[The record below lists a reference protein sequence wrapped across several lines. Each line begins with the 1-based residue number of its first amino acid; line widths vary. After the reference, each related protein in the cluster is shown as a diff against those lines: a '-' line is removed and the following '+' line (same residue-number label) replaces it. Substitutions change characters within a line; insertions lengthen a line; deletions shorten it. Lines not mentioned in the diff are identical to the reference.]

1 MTAAAPNSSASLSLP
16 RWLLIAALASL
27 ALRAWI
33 SVALPITGDEAFF
46 YWWGVYP
53 DWGYYDHPPMVG
65 WLIAVTRHFLGDA
78 PWAIRLPVVLLP
90 LLLGAMIWW
99 TWSGIDRTRAA
110 WAVLLFWLAPIN
122 WVNVLITTDNPLIFW
137 SVASACCLIVAE
149 RRARLDG
156 RAWAL
161 YAASGVLLGCAVL
174 SKYFAVV
181 LGLAY
186 LVHFALFRRERFG
199 AFVLLVACALPGLAI
214 NLAWNLDHCWSNI
227 MFNLLNRNE
236 GETFSWAKPASY
248 IGMMVYLISP
258 VAAWMCW
265 TQRSRLGE
273 AIRSNRL
280 LGVLVIVPLLFFA
293 LLSAKK
299 VIGLHWVMSFYPF
312 GFVLLA
318 LALPMDKLRAVAVGL
333 AVLTGVH
340 VVAAGAIANTPL
352 DAWQSF
358 GQYKG
363 IVRSVRTAEM
373 LKQVEAPG
381 VVIMSNAYTPAST
394 YGYALRQYVPVFG
407 RGNFHAR
414 QDDLLVDFSVYQG
427 KTIRIIRTELPKLS
441 DYAPYFDSVELLRY
455 RQNLM
460 DFYAVEGK
468 GFRYEAYRDGVLADI
483 HRRYYRF
490 PSWLPVGD
498 CPFCERLCGQQRC
511 TTP

>member
-1 MTAAAPNSSASLSLP
+1 MTAAAHDSPTTLSLP
-16 RWLLIAALASL
+16 RWLVITALASL
-27 ALRAWI
+27 ALRVWI
-33 SVALPITGDEAFF
+33 SLALPITGDEAFF

-65 WLIAVTRHFLGDA
+65 WLIAAMRHLFGDTL
-78 PWAIRLPVVLLP
+78 WAIRLPVVALP

-99 TWSGIDRTRAA
+99 AWSGIDRSRAA

-137 SVASACCLIVAE
+137 SVASASCVIVAE
-149 RRARLDG
+149 RRTRLDP
-156 RAWAL
+156 RTWAL
-161 YAASGVLLGCAVL
+161 YAAAGVLLGCALL
-174 SKYFAVV
+174 SKYFAVI

-186 LVHFALFRRERFG
+186 LVHFALFRRERLG
-199 AFVLLVACALPGLAI
+199 AFALLAACALPGLAI

-236 GETFSWAKPASY
+236 GETFSWSKPATY
-248 IGMMVYLISP
+248 VGMMLYLISP

-265 TQRSRLGE
+265 TQRARLG
-273 AIRSNRL
+273 AAFRANRL
-280 LGVLVIVPLLFFA
+280 LGVLVLVPLLFFA

-299 VIGLHWVMSFYPF
+299 VIGLHWVMAFYPF

-318 LALPMDKLRAVAVGL
+318 LALPIDKLRACAIGL

-340 VVAAGAIANTPL
+340 VIAVGAIAVTPL
-352 DAWQSF
+352 DAWQSL
-358 GQYKG
+358 GQYRG
-363 IVRSVRTAEM
+363 IVRSVRTTEM

-381 VVIMSNAYTPAST
+381 VVIMSNAYTPSST
-394 YGYALRQYVPVFG
+394 YGYALRRYVPVFG

-427 KTIRIIRTELPKLS
+427 KTIRIIRTELPKLEE
-441 DYAPYFDSVELLRY
+441 YAPYFESVELLRY

-468 GFRYEAYRDGVLADI
+468 GFRYAAYRDGVLADI
-483 HRRYYRF
+483 NRRYYRF

-498 CPFCERLCGQQRC
+498 CPFCERLCGQKRC
-511 TTP
+511 STP